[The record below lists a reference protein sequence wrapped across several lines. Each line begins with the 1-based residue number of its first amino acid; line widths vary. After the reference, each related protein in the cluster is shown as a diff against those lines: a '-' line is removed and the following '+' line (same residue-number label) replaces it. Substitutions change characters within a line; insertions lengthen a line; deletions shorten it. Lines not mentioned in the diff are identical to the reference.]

1 MGLVDLLMTE
11 REGSW
16 EREIDRYGMRRIN
29 GFWTEG
35 DSGRELRGDPER
47 GGRGGGGQEPRG
59 RRVRDTEQERPEAR
73 RRTCHS

>member
-1 MGLVDLLMTE
+1 MTE

-16 EREIDRYGMRRIN
+16 EREIDRYGVRRIN
-29 GFWTEG
+29 GFWTED
-35 DSGRELRGDPER
+35 DSGRELRGDPE
-47 GGRGGGGQEPRG
+47 GGGGGGGGQEPRG